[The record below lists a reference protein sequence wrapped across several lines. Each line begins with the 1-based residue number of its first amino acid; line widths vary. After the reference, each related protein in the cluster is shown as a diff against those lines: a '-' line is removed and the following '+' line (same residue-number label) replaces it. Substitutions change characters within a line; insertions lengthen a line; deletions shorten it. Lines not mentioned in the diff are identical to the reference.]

1 MRQYSLGPYILD
13 FYCPAAKVAI
23 ELDGGGHNTMD
34 SKLYDK
40 ERDAYLAECG
50 VTVLRFAN
58 TMISADVDEV
68 LARISKALS
77 RL

>member
-1 MRQYSLGPYILD
+1 
-13 FYCPAAKVAI
+13 
-23 ELDGGGHNTMD
+23 MD

-58 TMISADVDEV
+58 TMISADVDEG